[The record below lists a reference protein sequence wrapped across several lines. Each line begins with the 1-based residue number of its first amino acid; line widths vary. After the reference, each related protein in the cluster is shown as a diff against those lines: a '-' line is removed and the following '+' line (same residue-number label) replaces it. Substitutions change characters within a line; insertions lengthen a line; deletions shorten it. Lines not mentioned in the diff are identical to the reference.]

1 MKLQAV
7 QLTENHTVHNEIE
20 EARLL
25 SEHLDDPKIVI
36 GAINESSHKITKSDH
51 FAKVASDGLFDFF
64 SNKEAIEL
72 VHGFISIYPP
82 SFISRYL
89 HGLFDKTAAF

>member
-1 MKLQAV
+1 MNLGNSRAVLSDLQ
-7 QLTENHTVHNEIE
+7 
-20 EARLL
+20 R
-25 SEHLDDPKIVI
+25 

-72 VHGFISIYPP
+72 LHGFISIY
-82 SFISRYL
+82 
-89 HGLFDKTAAF
+89 